1 MSVVSSL
8 RVLVPMIV
16 DDLHKCET
24 PANIHTYL
32 QFMDFDFLILT
43 KKKQHQFT
51 VITPCFR
58 TLKMNYF
65 GKK

>member
-43 KKKQHQFT
+43 KKNST
-51 VITPCFR
+51 N
-58 TLKMNYF
+58 LL
-65 GKK
+65 